1 MSFRTATS
9 FAALALT
16 LGLSA
21 HALAQGTPPAPP
33 APAPKTPVAGQIMI
47 QEAGTVLASKDLIGQ
62 TVYAPDDARIGSI
75 SDLIV
80 TKDGKNV
87 QGFIIGVGGFLGIGE
102 RSVAL
107 SMDKLKISAATDGS
121 TKLTMDMKK
130 DELANAPAF
139 KSLRDVEQEKKRSEA
154 PAQPSSPQRRN

>member
-1 MSFRTATS
+1 MTHRTATS

-16 LGLSA
+16 LGLSGY
-21 HALAQGTPPAPP
+21 ALAQSTPAPTP
-33 APAPKTPVAGQIMI
+33 APAPKTPIAGQIMI
-47 QEAGTVLASKDLIGQ
+47 QDASTVLASKDLIGQ

-80 TKDGKNV
+80 SKDGKNL
-87 QGFIIGVGGFLGIGE
+87 QGFVIGIGGFLGIGE

-107 SMDKLKISAATDGS
+107 QMDKLKIAPAADGS
-121 TKLTMDMKK
+121 VKLTMDAKK

-139 KSLRDVEQEKKRSEA
+139 KSLRDVEQERKRSEA
-154 PAQPSSPQRRN
+154 PAQPSQPQRRN